1 MTKGRILAEE
11 FPERPLMATLSD
23 LLGIPHFTT
32 SRGSTVRRDFL
43 ESVAGALGVPQDV
56 STKDGLIRLIWE
68 CAHPGQRM
76 PEDRLARGG
85 TVTNRVLQEIT
96 DGLSDRVDPSG
107 RLDQST
113 LDLDLQ
119 VEVQD
124 WTPEGLEDTRSRRLQ
139 AVAVRE
145 GRDHFRTTVLSAYG
159 GQCAASG
166 CSTPAVLQAAHI
178 MPYRGVE
185 FDHVQNG
192 ISLRA
197 DIHFLFDRRFLA
209 IHETE
214 HVFLV
219 RRDATTADYAHL
231 HGQRV
236 RFPSRRQFWPSP
248 AALRAHRRWAGL

>member
-1 MTKGRILAEE
+1 MTENRIAEE

-43 ESVAGALGVPQDV
+43 ESVASALEVPQDIP
-56 STKDGLIRLIWE
+56 TKEGLIRLIWE
-68 CAHPGQRM
+68 YAHPGQHM

-85 TVTNRVLQEIT
+85 TVTNRVLQEII
-96 DGLSDRVDPSG
+96 DGLSKRMDPSG
-107 RLDQST
+107 RLDQIT

-119 VEVQD
+119 VEVQG
-124 WTPEGLEDTRSRRLQ
+124 WTPEGLEDTRARRLQ

-145 GRDHFRTTVLSAYG
+145 GRDQFRTAVLTAYS

-166 CSTPAVLQAAHI
+166 CSTPAALQAAHI
-178 MPYRGVE
+178 MPYRGAE
-185 FDHVQNG
+185 FDNVQNG

-197 DIHFLFDRRFLA
+197 DIHILFDRRFLA
-209 IHETE
+209 IHEDE

-236 RFPSRRQFWPSP
+236 RLPSRRQHWPSP
-248 AALRAHRRWAGL
+248 EALRAHRRWAGL